1 MDACEVSAEDVDL
14 DYVNAG
20 GVRERE
26 ARAGVSVVSPV
37 RVGTARARFPAF
49 RGPGQPVRLALVSD
63 VWRACGYESWLD
75 RDRLMLLDC
84 DRW

>member
-1 MDACEVSAEDVDL
+1 MRVRCRRRTSIWTTSTRAGSVSARRALECL
-14 DYVNAG
+14 WS
-20 GVRERE
+20 VRFESVRPER
-26 ARAGVSVVSPV
+26 
-37 RVGTARARFPAF
+37 RFPAF

>member
-37 RVGTARARFPAF
+37 RVGTARAPVPGFPRAGATGTAGAGQRRVAGMWATS
-49 RGPGQPVRLALVSD
+49 RGWTAI
-63 VWRACGYESWLD
+63 A
-75 RDRLMLLDC
+75 
-84 DRW
+84 